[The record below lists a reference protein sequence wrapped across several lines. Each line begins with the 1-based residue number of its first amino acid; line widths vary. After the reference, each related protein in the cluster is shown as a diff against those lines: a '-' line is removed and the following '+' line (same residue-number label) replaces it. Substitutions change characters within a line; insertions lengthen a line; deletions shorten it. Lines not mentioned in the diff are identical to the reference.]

1 MAFWKDTLFIHNIGL
16 HQLDSIEVVGVSV
29 GKIKSLNLNSNLK
42 LNLDRIYFE
51 ISNSKM

>member
-1 MAFWKDTLFIHNIGL
+1 MYEEQDTELAQRRKRHCA
-16 HQLDSIEVVGVSV
+16 QECV

-42 LNLDRIYFE
+42 SNLDRIYFE